1 MKSVCLFV
9 LLLALVLVSD
19 LSVVQGKCP
28 PCCPPWCPGSNW
40 KELSRRCRWTFRL
53 DSERQFRA
61 EVRDVV
67 IIIFINYLLFSV
79 FIYYPLLL
87 FLNAIVI

>member
-9 LLLALVLVSD
+9 LLLALVLVPD

-61 EVRDVV
+61 E
-67 IIIFINYLLFSV
+67 IQHLMIIFLFYKLDFS
-79 FIYYPLLL
+79 
-87 FLNAIVI
+87 